1 MNKIHTVFFSLF
13 TLLWFSI
20 ECLLKGI
27 KYSSQKYL
35 FEHIFQGQKGI
46 RDSEYFEVDKK
57 DYYYEVNAWSWC
69 RNEICFFVKDKHGR
83 GHNWSF
89 CSAEIE
95 IKTVKMTIILGWS
108 EKFWA
113 RSKSC
118 LEIGQKAKIS
128 RERSW
133 QRPQLKF

>member
-1 MNKIHTVFFSLF
+1 MYIQKKGTIRIFWPGFLWLTVGFDELALVFFSLF

-57 DYYYEVNAWSWC
+57 DYYYEVNA
-69 RNEICFFVKDKHGR
+69 
-83 GHNWSF
+83 
-89 CSAEIE
+89 
-95 IKTVKMTIILGWS
+95 
-108 EKFWA
+108 
-113 RSKSC
+113 
-118 LEIGQKAKIS
+118 
-128 RERSW
+128 
-133 QRPQLKF
+133 